1 MNLSKIFNKGNVSN
15 VKSDI
20 SLPEFIHRDN
30 VIGKLPE
37 GQYKMQGSSNVTIPE
52 LTKWDDALGKYVSLD
67 LTPHQA
73 VILNDFLIHSGYSG
87 FDTAEALNRL
97 NLTDVVSNAI
107 KEGSDFTP
115 YLRDALKKDPV
126 ALAAFEDSLK
136 QAANYDNIIT
146 TMNTNKAELAK
157 AKAREAQAAALNEI
171 KKQTEQAN
179 RNAQFMEKYGKPYN
193 RINASKEYIKD
204 VLWRGDKSIYNSIK
218 NIKNMNQPTKLITL
232 NTLNAATPIVWNTPI
247 LEKIFGDRSPKE
259 WGQAGQV
266 ATTGY
271 LANRYLGGVSNKAA
285 ILAAALQG
293 LGSLGA
299 SSYFRQNQDKPNNTD
314 NQEAS
319 IEWDKSW

>member
-1 MNLSKIFNKGNVSN
+1 MNLTKIFNKGNV

-20 SLPEFIHRDN
+20 SLPEFIHRGN
-30 VIGKLPE
+30 VKDKLPG
-37 GQYKMQGSSNVTIPE
+37 GQYTLNGGTNITIPE

-107 KEGSDFTP
+107 QEGSDFTP
-115 YLRDALKKDPV
+115 YLRAVLKKDPV
-126 ALAAFEDSLK
+126 ALAAFDASLK
-136 QAANYDNIIT
+136 QAANYDDIFK
-146 TMNTNKAELAK
+146 TMNTRKSELAS
-157 AKAREAQAAALNEI
+157 AKAREEQAAALNEI

-179 RNAQFMEKYGKPYN
+179 RNAEFMEKYGKPYN
-193 RINASKEYIKD
+193 RFNASKEYIKD

-271 LANRYLGGVSNKAA
+271 LANRYLGGVSKKTAV
-285 ILAAALQG
+285 LAAALQG
-293 LGSLGA
+293 LVSLGA
-299 SSYFRQNQDKPNNTD
+299 SGYFRQNQDKPNNTE
-314 NQEAS
+314 NQEKP
-319 IEWDKSW
+319 IEKYKGW